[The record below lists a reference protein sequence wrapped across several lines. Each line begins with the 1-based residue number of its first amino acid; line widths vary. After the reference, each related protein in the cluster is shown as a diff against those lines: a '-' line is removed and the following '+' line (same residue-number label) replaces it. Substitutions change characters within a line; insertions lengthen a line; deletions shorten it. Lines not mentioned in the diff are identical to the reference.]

1 MLVRR
6 ITLIIINSL
15 LCCAAICSPAIAQ
28 YSVAEIP
35 NPKQQGQDFF
45 VSNPDGILNGY
56 AVDSLNALSR
66 DIEAHTTAEV
76 AVVAVSDFAG
86 DDDFEFAHELFQT
99 WGIGKKEND
108 NGLLLFIATERR
120 AYRFITGYGMEAAL
134 PDALLKRL
142 GEQHLV
148 PEFRQGNYD
157 AGVLAVAS
165 AIHDILLNPEK
176 AEELKAEL
184 RPQSF
189 FYRYQDV
196 GIYSLVIVVLM
207 FAALKWIGYVA
218 EKKIVTDKRRKFAG
232 QNGLAA
238 VGGCGCM
245 VMILFIGVFV
255 LWFTGIDP
263 KIIFQVHLIPWYLA
277 AGGSLAIA
285 IKYSKGEEYVRKA
298 YRDEKNRLS
307 ALAAYHR
314 WMVVPLLFS
323 PLSLIGLF
331 VFLSRRSAMEVRF
344 VPPDDSGNWKRLDR
358 DQLKAKTD
366 LLDKGQLSEEKNLSR
381 SYQIW
386 EHVQTGEIKAVGWD
400 GLRKKDF
407 SECPSCHYRTLKKP
421 FVKTIKAATY
431 STSGEGERIEECACC
446 DYRISLGTVVIP
458 KKVRSS
464 SSSSDGGSS
473 SGGGSSGGGSFGGG
487 SSGGGGAGGRW

>member
-1 MLVRR
+1 MLIQR
-6 ITLIIINSL
+6 ITLTVLNSL
-15 LCCAAICSPAIAQ
+15 LWCVAMCGVAVAQ
-28 YSVAEIP
+28 YSIAEIP

-45 VSNPDGILNGY
+45 ISNPDGILSGY
-56 AVDSLNALSR
+56 AVDSLNALAR
-66 DIEAHTTAEV
+66 EIEGHSTAEV
-76 AVVAVSDFAG
+76 AIVAVTDFAG
-86 DDDFEFAHELFQT
+86 DDDFEFALKLFQT

-120 AYRFITGYGMEAAL
+120 AYRFITGYGMEAVL
-134 PDALLKRL
+134 PDALLKRV
-142 GEQHLV
+142 GEQYLV

-157 AGVLAVAS
+157 GGMLATAS
-165 AIHDILLNPEK
+165 ALRDILLNPER
-176 AEELKAEL
+176 AEELKAEM
-184 RPQSF
+184 RQQSF

-196 GIYSLVIVVLM
+196 GIYSLVIIVLT
-207 FAALKWIGYVA
+207 FAVMKWIGYVA
-218 EKKIVTDKRRKFAG
+218 EKKIVTDKRRKSVG

-245 VMILFIGVFV
+245 VMILFIGVFA
-255 LWFTGIDP
+255 LWFTGMDP
-263 KIIFQVHLIPWYLA
+263 KAIFQVKLIPWYLA
-277 AGGSLAIA
+277 LGGSLAIS
-285 IKYSKGEEYVRKA
+285 IKYSKGEEYIRKA

-307 ALAAYHR
+307 ALTSYHR
-314 WMVVPLLFS
+314 WMVVPLVLS

-331 VFLSRRSAMEVRF
+331 IFLGRRNAMRIRF

-366 LLDKGQLSEEKNLSR
+366 LLDEGQLSEEKNLSR

-386 EHVQTGEIKAVGWD
+386 EHALTGEIKTVGWD
-400 GLRKKDF
+400 GLRKKNF

-421 FVKTIKAATY
+421 VVKTIKAATY
-431 STSGEGERIEECACC
+431 SASGEGERTAECAFC
-446 DYRISLGTVVIP
+446 DYRVSLGTVVIP

-464 SSSSDGGSS
+464 SSSSGGGSS
-473 SGGGSSGGGSFGGG
+473 SGGSSSSGSFGGG